1 MSFDEIVTKVI
12 KIMGLTEYHRE
23 TVETFVLDGIDNL
36 RCSGVKD
43 SIIYSK
49 RCIGLLTQY
58 TTDNWNYN
66 PGQGRISESFEK
78 RVIQL
83 TLAGDDEDV

>member
-1 MSFDEIVTKVI
+1 MTLDDIVTKVI

-23 TVETFVLDGIDNL
+23 TVETYVIDGIDYL
-36 RCSGVKD
+36 SCSGVSD

-66 PGQGRISESFEK
+66 PGQGRISQSFER

-83 TLAGDDEDV
+83 TLSGDDKDV